1 MKLLSGKSSIG
12 LLSKWK
18 GLSFIS
24 PELMEILR
32 GVPIHSLTIKDITI
46 QCNKIV
52 TIAIAACGLDSQL
65 GVGSSVARQAQAGAA
80 RGPPRHE
87 GRAPPSTHTQTN
99 RACYTSGFEAVQ
111 YLTSGSGP
119 Q

>member
-1 MKLLSGKSSIG
+1 
-12 LLSKWK
+12 
-18 GLSFIS
+18 
-24 PELMEILR
+24 MEILR

-99 RACYTSGFEAVQ
+99 RARYTSGFETVQ